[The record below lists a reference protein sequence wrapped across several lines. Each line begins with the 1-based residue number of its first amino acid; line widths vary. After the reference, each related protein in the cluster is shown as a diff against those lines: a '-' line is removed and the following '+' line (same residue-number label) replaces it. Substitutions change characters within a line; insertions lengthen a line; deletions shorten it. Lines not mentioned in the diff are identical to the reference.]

1 MAFTR
6 NRMASINN
14 KHKYAKEEEAE
25 VSMVTSKKQRM
36 SGSSSS
42 STDNLSSSKE
52 VSSEEETIRWAYSDD
67 GDITD
72 SENNSIRNNGHT
84 FDDDG
89 SDKNDGSDNNDGSDD
104 QFSDKAF
111 D

>member
-1 MAFTR
+1 MNTAPTPTMTLNTTSSGVAAMTTR
-6 NRMASINN
+6 TVTPP
-14 KHKYAKEEEAE
+14 HEAK
-25 VSMVTSKKQRM
+25 
-36 SGSSSS
+36 
-42 STDNLSSSKE
+42 